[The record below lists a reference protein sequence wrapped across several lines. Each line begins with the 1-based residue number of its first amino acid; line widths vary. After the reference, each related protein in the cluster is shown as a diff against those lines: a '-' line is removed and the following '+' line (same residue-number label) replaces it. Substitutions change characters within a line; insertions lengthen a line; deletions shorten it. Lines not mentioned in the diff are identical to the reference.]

1 MPCRFFNK
9 TQIFFK
15 NLFNIPDLYCWYK
28 RKGDLKNERI
38 NKSVENIAESIV
50 SGYKR
55 IEDGAVKTY
64 KKIKNGVVKEFAK
77 VIDRCIEVLFTKE
90 N

>member
-1 MPCRFFNK
+1 MK
-9 TQIFFK
+9 
-15 NLFNIPDLYCWYK
+15 
-28 RKGDLKNERI
+28 RI
-38 NKSVENIAESIV
+38 NKSVENIAESFV

>member
-1 MPCRFFNK
+1 MK
-9 TQIFFK
+9 
-15 NLFNIPDLYCWYK
+15 
-28 RKGDLKNERI
+28 RI

-64 KKIKNGVVKEFAK
+64 KKNRE
-77 VIDRCIEVLFTKE
+77 RCRKRICKGYR
-90 N
+90 